1 MVNIPVSYITE
12 QTNIFLE
19 TLVFELGILIVLLII
34 LRITY
39 LIHKITRDASLKIS
53 EKRRKPVKVLI
64 VIGSGGHTTEMLSLV
79 KTLDITKYSP
89 RFYVL
94 ALNDTTSEKKVQE
107 LEHNWNKDKSQLFRL
122 IYIPRSRMVHQTYF
136 TSIFTTVYSILRS
149 LPVVIKT
156 RPDLILCNGPGTC
169 ISICLASFILRCLF
183 IVNTKIIFIE
193 SFCRTKTLSLTGKIL
208 LYFADNILVQ
218 WPKLKTKYS
227 RVEYIGQL
235 M

>member
-1 MVNIPVSYITE
+1 M
-12 QTNIFLE
+12 
-19 TLVFELGILIVLLII
+19 LLII
-34 LRITY
+34 LRITF
-39 LIHKITRDASLKIS
+39 LIHKITRDVSLKVP

-79 KTLDITKYSP
+79 NTLDVTKYSP

-94 ALNDTTSEKKVQE
+94 ASNDTTSEKKVE
-107 LEHNWNKDKSQLFRL
+107 EMEKNWNKNKSQFYQL
-122 IYIPRSRMVHQTYF
+122 IYIPRSRVVHQTYL
-136 TSIFTTVYSILRS
+136 TSIFTTVYSVLRS
-149 LPVVIKT
+149 LPVLIKT

-169 ISICLASFILRCLF
+169 IPICLASFILRCLF
-183 IVNTKIIFIE
+183 LVNTKIIFIE

-218 WPKLKTKYS
+218 WPKLKTKYT